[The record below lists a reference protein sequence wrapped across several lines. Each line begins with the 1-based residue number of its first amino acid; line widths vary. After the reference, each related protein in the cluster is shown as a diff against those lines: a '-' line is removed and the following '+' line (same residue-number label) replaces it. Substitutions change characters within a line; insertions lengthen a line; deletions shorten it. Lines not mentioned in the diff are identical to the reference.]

1 MDELDVTYSN
11 EYNELFDYYK
21 SKVPLNSCLSFNVEF
36 FIKFITYNYFLY
48 IKTDLKYVDIIKIL
62 SNKFNLA
69 LLLNKTILEIHQ
81 FFSEVQCK
89 LHLNQSDDKIISRYS
104 NEEDCN
110 LIRKRMR
117 VRLELY
123 RIGWTPEKIEK
134 YIHKYIINKEFDD
147 NINLGWYELILINI
161 FRKLK
166 ISRNMPMTKI
176 GRPPLPKAVKEI
188 INEIHQERVKDN
200 MRLKYK
206 QSNKYD
212 NIKDWLF
219 TEEEIK
225 KIETLLNDEVIIN
238 KIRRLK
244 KE

>member
-1 MDELDVTYSN
+1 MDELDVTHSD
-11 EYNELFDYYK
+11 EYIELLEYYK
-21 SKVPLNSCLSFNVEF
+21 SKVPLNSSLSFNFDF

-48 IKTDLKYVDIIKIL
+48 IKTDLKYIDIIKIL

-69 LLLNKTILEIHQ
+69 LLLNETILEIHQ

-89 LHLNQSDDKIISRYS
+89 LHLNHSDDKIISRYS
-104 NEEDCN
+104 NKEDCN
-110 LIRKRMR
+110 IIRKKMS

-123 RIGWTPEKIEK
+123 RIGWKPERIEK
-134 YIHKYIINKEFDD
+134 YIHKYIINKQFD
-147 NINLGWYELILINI
+147 NSINLGWYELILINI

-166 ISRNMPMTKI
+166 ISRNIPLYKI

-188 INEIHQERVKDN
+188 IRELHKERIKDS

-206 QSNKYD
+206 QSNMYES
-212 NIKDWLF
+212 IKDYLL

-225 KIETLLNDEVIIN
+225 KIEDVLDDKSIIN
-238 KIRRLK
+238 KLK
-244 KE
+244 MLKEN